1 MFEAVILAGGFG
13 TRLQAVLKEVPKAMA
28 PVKGRPF
35 LQYLLNHLE
44 ANGIKRV
51 VLSVGHRSDMIID
64 HFGYRYQGIII
75 DYAIEDEPLG
85 TGGGIRLALEKCSD
99 ENVLAMNGD
108 TMFAIDLK
116 DFYKKHLLHKA
127 MISIALRKVEDISR
141 YGSVRTDENNAVTA
155 FGEKSVDEVP
165 GLINGGVYFINR
177 QNFLNSGLTGAFS
190 METDCFEHWYQKGL
204 IAGFPYDAYFLDI
217 GIPEDYLKA
226 QHEFTKLAN

>member
-28 PVKGRPF
+28 PVNGRPF
-35 LQYLLNHLE
+35 LQYLLNHLD
-44 ANGIKRV
+44 ASGIKKV
-51 VLSVGHRSDMIID
+51 VLSVGHRCEIIID
-64 HFGYRYQGIII
+64 HFGSQYKSIEI
-75 DYAIEDEPLG
+75 DYAIENEPMG

-99 ENVLAMNGD
+99 ENVMTMNGD

-116 DFYKKHLLHKA
+116 DFYKKHLNHNS

-141 YGSVRTDENNAVTA
+141 YGSVRTDKNNSVIS
-155 FGEKSVDEVP
+155 FGEKSKEKAP

-177 QNFLNSGLTGAFS
+177 QYFLNSGLTGAFS
-190 METDCFEHWYQKGL
+190 IEKDCFEHWYLKGL

-226 QHEFTKLAN
+226 QHEFTKLAH